1 MKAMQLR
8 HRLAVPLRK
17 GSAVRTKFD
26 RIALKTALEPYLD
39 KKYTRLARIYTAFPQ
54 YSKTDVVGT
63 LRSMRQKRKKETET
77 EQFDSDS
84 GRIKDE

>member
-1 MKAMQLR
+1 ML
-8 HRLAVPLRK
+8 
-17 GSAVRTKFD
+17 TKFD

-39 KKYTRLARIYTAFPQ
+39 KKYTRLARIHTAFPQ

-77 EQFDSDS
+77 EQSDDDSV
-84 GRIKDE
+84 RVKDA

>member
-1 MKAMQLR
+1 ML
-8 HRLAVPLRK
+8 
-17 GSAVRTKFD
+17 TKFD

-77 EQFDSDS
+77 EQSDDDSV
-84 GRIKDE
+84 RVKDA